1 MAKDLVAAA
10 HIAALR
16 WVIANYVPPR
26 LQQPARDDAMAVA
39 LGVLGGCCGPNGDF
53 SRTEVIFLEQSLHQP
68 VIQIAR
74 LRDADAF
81 SLEILQPLDVFMSQE
96 HIWQSHE
103 G

>member
-1 MAKDLVAAA
+1 MAKDERLVAAA

-53 SRTEVIFLEQSLHQP
+53 SSRYSPPDPE
-68 VIQIAR
+68 A
-74 LRDADAF
+74 
-81 SLEILQPLDVFMSQE
+81 SQ
-96 HIWQSHE
+96 
-103 G
+103 